1 MSDVPE
7 YDPEYEDQFDHE
19 LAEDDHDEH
28 VVDELSRKEQER
40 LELGQRLASIYLQS
54 SDDLLASAKLEPD
67 WLVPNAVPAS
77 AVSFMVGKP
86 GSAKSW
92 LAYDLA
98 LATVQQRDWVGFGT
112 PTAGLFP
119 SAMILNF
126 DNPHP
131 ECARRFLRLG
141 LRPGDRMWTHSFGAH
156 TPPEPLPAV
165 LQLPDAFEP
174 LEAMVYAVR
183 PAVIVIDSLRQA
195 HTGDE
200 SSSQEMARVMGQV
213 KRLAM
218 YGAAVIIV
226 HHSRKNDGA
235 MRGSTE
241 IEATADSITDVE
253 READVSLVS
262 WRKTR
267 GWEMSEPTVSISVV
281 DEGDRTFVRG
291 GLSVSALLSAQGPM
305 TRSAIATALR
315 LNQAQAKKL
324 IDRGV
329 ERGTLTERRTNDGG
343 RVIELAEKRT

>member
-1 MSDVPE
+1 MSD
-7 YDPEYEDQFDHE
+7 
-19 LAEDDHDEH
+19 AEDDVAGYWEPPEDAADAPVH
-28 VVDELSRKEQER
+28 DELSRKEQER
-40 LELGQRLASIYLQS
+40 LEFGERLASVYLQS
-54 SDDLLASAKLEPD
+54 SDELLASAKLEPD
-67 WLVPNAVPAS
+67 WLVPGAVPAS

-98 LATVQQRDWVGFGT
+98 LAVIQQRDWIGFGT
-112 PTAGLFP
+112 PTAGIAP

-141 LRPGDRMWTHSFGAH
+141 LQPGQRLWTHSFGAH
-156 TPPEPLPAV
+156 TPPDPLPAI

-174 LEAMVYAVR
+174 LEAMVYARR
-183 PAVIVIDSLRQA
+183 PSIIVIDSLRQA

-218 YGAAVIIV
+218 FGAAVVIV
-226 HHSRKNDGA
+226 HHARKNDGA

-241 IEATADSITDVE
+241 IEATADAITDIE

-291 GLSVSALLSAQGPM
+291 GISVSALLAANGPM
-305 TRSAIATALR
+305 TRSAITTALKM
-315 LNQAQAKKL
+315 NQAQAKKL
-324 IDRGV
+324 VDRGV
-329 ERGTLTERRTNDGG
+329 ERGMLTERRTPDGG
-343 RVIELAEKRT
+343 RVIELVPQRGQS